1 MVLPMATKT
10 PRIAVVDDDPFVL
23 RGLRRLLRS
32 AGFDVDT
39 YASGA
44 AFLNAGG
51 DDEPD
56 CVVLDLHM
64 PQTTGFEV
72 QAQLVKRG
80 RSTPVIVITGG
91 DNPEAQSRALR
102 LGAKGYFGKPV
113 DGEALL
119 ETIDAAITTRRAQA
133 GWRRP

>member
-1 MVLPMATKT
+1 MVLPMATRT

-91 DNPEAQSRALR
+91 DDLEAQSRALR

-119 ETIDAAITTRRAQA
+119 ATIDAAITTRRAQA

>member
-1 MVLPMATKT
+1 M
-10 PRIAVVDDDPFVL
+10 
-23 RGLRRLLRS
+23 
-32 AGFDVDT
+32 DT

-44 AFLNAGG
+44 AFLNAEG

-91 DNPEAQSRALR
+91 DDPEAQSRALR
-102 LGAKGYFGKPV
+102 LGAKGFFGKPV

-119 ETIDAAITTRRAQA
+119 ATIDAAITTRRAQS
-133 GWRRP
+133 GWGRP

>member
-1 MVLPMATKT
+1 MVLPMATRT

-23 RGLRRLLRS
+23 RGVRRLLRS

-39 YASGA
+39 YTSGA

-51 DDEPD
+51 DAEPD

-72 QAQLVKRG
+72 QAQLVRRG
-80 RSTPVIVITGG
+80 RSTPVIVISGG
-91 DNPEAQSRALR
+91 DDPEAQSRALR
-102 LGAKGYFGKPV
+102 LGAKGFFGKPV
-113 DGEALL
+113 DGQTLL
-119 ETIDAAITTRRAQA
+119 ETIDAVIATRRAQA

>member
-1 MVLPMATKT
+1 MVLPMATRT

-91 DNPEAQSRALR
+91 DDPEAQSRALR
-102 LGAKGYFGKPV
+102 LGAKGFFGKPV

-119 ETIDAAITTRRAQA
+119 ATIDAAITTRRTQS
-133 GWRRP
+133 GWGRP

>member
-1 MVLPMATKT
+1 MVTKT

-23 RGLRRLLRS
+23 RGLGRLLRS
-32 AGFDVDT
+32 AGFHVDA

-44 AFLNAGG
+44 AFLNAWG

-80 RSTPVIVITGG
+80 RSTPVIVITGD

-102 LGAKGYFGKPV
+102 LGAKGYFGKPI
-113 DGEALL
+113 DDKTLL
-119 ETIDAAITTRRAQA
+119 SAIGVAIAGRRV
-133 GWRRP
+133 P

>member
-1 MVLPMATKT
+1 MVTKT

-23 RGLRRLLRS
+23 RGLGRLLRS
-32 AGFDVDT
+32 AGFEVDT

-51 DDEPD
+51 DVEPD

-91 DNPEAQSRALR
+91 DDPEAQSRALR

-113 DGEALL
+113 DDNTLL
-119 ETIDAAITTRRAQA
+119 SAIGVAIAGRRI
-133 GWRRP
+133 P

>member
-1 MVLPMATKT
+1 MVTKT

-23 RGLRRLLRS
+23 RGLGRLLRS
-32 AGFDVDT
+32 AGFEVDT

-91 DNPEAQSRALR
+91 DDLEAQSRALR

-113 DGEALL
+113 DDNTLL
-119 ETIDAAITTRRAQA
+119 SAIGVAIAGRRV
-133 GWRRP
+133 P

>member
-1 MVLPMATKT
+1 MATKT
-10 PRIAVVDDDPFVL
+10 LRIAVVDDDPFVL
-23 RGLRRLLRS
+23 RGLGRLLRS

-39 YASGA
+39 YASGV
-44 AFLNAGG
+44 AFLNAEG
-51 DDEPD
+51 DAEPD

-64 PQTTGFEV
+64 PQTSGFEV

-102 LGAKGYFGKPV
+102 LGAKGYFRKPV
-113 DGEALL
+113 DGETLL
-119 ETIDAAITTRRAQA
+119 ETIDAAITSGRTQTE
-133 GWRRP
+133 WRRP

>member
-1 MVLPMATKT
+1 MVLPMATRT

-91 DNPEAQSRALR
+91 DDPEAQSRALR

-119 ETIDAAITTRRAQA
+119 ATIDAAITARRAQA
-133 GWRRP
+133 GRRRP

>member
-1 MVLPMATKT
+1 MVLPMATRT

-44 AFLNAGG
+44 AFLNAGS

-80 RSTPVIVITGG
+80 RGTPVIVITG
-91 DNPEAQSRALR
+91 DDTPEAQSRALR

-113 DGEALL
+113 DETTLL
-119 ETIDAAITTRRAQA
+119 AAIAA
-133 GWRRP
+133 AISDHESSVSHRP

>member
-10 PRIAVVDDDPFVL
+10 PRIAVVDDDPLVL
-23 RGLRRLLRS
+23 RGLGRLLRS
-32 AGFDVDT
+32 AGLDVET

-44 AFLNAGG
+44 AFLNAGSDG
-51 DDEPD
+51 EPD

-72 QAQLVKRG
+72 QAQLVQRG
-80 RSTPVIVITGG
+80 RSTPVIVITGD

-113 DGEALL
+113 DDKALL
-119 ETIDAAITTRRAQA
+119 AAIDVAIAHRQV
-133 GWRRP
+133 P

>member
-1 MVLPMATKT
+1 MVTKT

-23 RGLRRLLRS
+23 RGLGRLLRS

-44 AFLNAGG
+44 KFLNALGV
-51 DDEPD
+51 DEPD

-72 QAQLVKRG
+72 QEQLVKRG
-80 RSTPVIVITGG
+80 RSTPVIVITGD

-113 DGEALL
+113 DDNTLL
-119 ETIDAAITTRRAQA
+119 SAIGVAIAGRRI
-133 GWRRP
+133 P

>member
-1 MVLPMATKT
+1 MVLPMATRT

-91 DNPEAQSRALR
+91 DNPEARSRALR

-119 ETIDAAITTRRAQA
+119 ETIDAAITIRRAQA
-133 GWRRP
+133 GWRHP

>member
-1 MVLPMATKT
+1 M
-10 PRIAVVDDDPFVL
+10 
-23 RGLRRLLRS
+23 
-32 AGFDVDT
+32 DT

-51 DDEPD
+51 DCEPD

-72 QAQLVKRG
+72 QAQLAKRG
-80 RSTPVIVITGG
+80 RSTPVIVVTGD
-91 DNPEAQSRALR
+91 DNPETQSRALR

-113 DGEALL
+113 DDNVLL
-119 ETIDAAITTRRAQA
+119 AAIGVAIA
-133 GWRRP
+133 GGRVP

>member
-1 MVLPMATKT
+1 M
-10 PRIAVVDDDPFVL
+10 
-23 RGLRRLLRS
+23 
-32 AGFDVDT
+32 DT

-51 DDEPD
+51 DVEPD

-72 QAQLVKRG
+72 QEQLVKRG
-80 RSTPVIVITGG
+80 RSTPVIVITGD
-91 DNPEAQSRALR
+91 DNLEAQSRALR

-113 DGEALL
+113 DDKTLL
-119 ETIDAAITTRRAQA
+119 SAISVAIAGRQA
-133 GWRRP
+133 H

>member
-1 MVLPMATKT
+1 MVLPMVTKP

-32 AGFDVDT
+32 AGFDVDI

-44 AFLNAGG
+44 EFLNAEA

-56 CVVLDLHM
+56 CVILDLHM

-72 QAQLVKRG
+72 QAQLAKRG
-80 RSTPVIVITGG
+80 RSTPVIVITG
-91 DNPEAQSRALR
+91 DDTPEAQSRALR

-113 DGEALL
+113 DKKTLL
-119 ETIDAAITTRRAQA
+119 AAIDAAVAEAQVH
-133 GWRRP
+133 GGRHR